1 MWRSP
6 YILPMNR
13 SYFALLVALVL
24 VFALPGCGGGGDPI
38 PPEMVSIFEEQVDV
52 ELVVRA
58 RRNAMEYLDMRIE
71 APAGAKVR
79 LVIDNTET
87 SSSAMVHNVVV
98 IRAENA
104 VDRVALAAQGA
115 PGNIPEDPDIL
126 VYTPQAQPHTKMAV
140 VFTMPAA
147 GEYPYICTYPGHFQ
161 TMRGTL
167 VSLPIETG
175 PTETAPN

>member
-1 MWRSP
+1 M
-6 YILPMNR
+6 ILGCVRPTFYPMNQIHPILLATVV
-13 SYFALLVALVL
+13 FAL
-24 VFALPGCGGGGDPI
+24 ALPGCGGGVDPI
-38 PPEMVSIFEEQVDV
+38 PPEMVSIFEEPVDV

-58 RRNAMEYLDMRIE
+58 RRNAMEYLDTRIE

-98 IRAENA
+98 IRSENA

-115 PGNIPEDPDIL
+115 PDNIPEDPDIL
-126 VYTPQAQPHTKMAV
+126 VSTPQAQPHTKTAV

-147 GEYPYICTYPGHFQ
+147 GEYPFICTYPGHFQ

-167 VSLPIETG
+167 VST
-175 PTETAPN
+175 PN

>member
-1 MWRSP
+1 
-6 YILPMNR
+6 MNHAH
-13 SYFALLVALVL
+13 STLLVALVL